1 MGASCDDKL
10 SLDLAGKPVM
20 LLSIERFLQCE
31 FIEKVVIVV
40 RSDEQKA
47 KIKELVLSTKIEF
60 VQGGGSRTESVFNAL
75 KFLSENDCRYVVI
88 HDCARPFVTEKQ
100 IVDVCS
106 ACHISGAAILA
117 KKTTDTI
124 VSNDDSFT
132 YLDRNKLWN
141 IETPQAFKFD
151 LIFAGYKNAIEKT
164 LVLTDDSCAIAAA
177 HNVDLIENK
186 DVSLKITCQADI
198 EIARGIFKNRM
209 EHFFENSIR
218 VGCGYDIHQLVAG
231 RKLIIGGVDIP
242 FEKGLLG
249 HSDADVLVHAICDAM
264 LGAAALP
271 DIGQN
276 FPDTDS
282 RYAGIS
288 SMSILREVVKMVTKN
303 GYFVGNI
310 DSIIIA
316 QSPTMAPH
324 IDAMRANIASALG
337 CDVSCV
343 SIKAKTN
350 NGLDSVGFGAA
361 MSAHANVL
369 LVKR

>member
-198 EIARGIFKNRM
+198 
-209 EHFFENSIR
+209 
-218 VGCGYDIHQLVAG
+218 
-231 RKLIIGGVDIP
+231 
-242 FEKGLLG
+242 
-249 HSDADVLVHAICDAM
+249 
-264 LGAAALP
+264 
-271 DIGQN
+271 
-276 FPDTDS
+276 
-282 RYAGIS
+282 
-288 SMSILREVVKMVTKN
+288 
-303 GYFVGNI
+303 
-310 DSIIIA
+310 
-316 QSPTMAPH
+316 
-324 IDAMRANIASALG
+324 
-337 CDVSCV
+337 
-343 SIKAKTN
+343 
-350 NGLDSVGFGAA
+350 
-361 MSAHANVL
+361 
-369 LVKR
+369 